1 MQHLCLKER
10 RVDRL
15 TVPGT
20 LGSLPAISEY
30 AVRAATAADLDQK
43 ATYKL
48 RLAIDEIA
56 TNIIVHGYD
65 EAGIQGPIDIWFE
78 IDDTDLR
85 IVLEDMAMPFDPWT
99 LAPPMG
105 MDLPLEER
113 QIGGL
118 GVFLALQS
126 VDELVYERIG
136 DHNRNIFVMHRP
148 AVR

>member
-1 MQHLCLKER
+1 M
-10 RVDRL
+10 
-15 TVPGT
+15 VPGT
-20 LGSLPAISEY
+20 LDSLATISEY

-43 ATYKL
+43 AAYKL

-56 TNIIVHGYD
+56 TNIIVHGYE
-65 EAGIQGPIDIWFE
+65 EAGIQGPIDIWAE

-85 IVLEDMAMPFDPWT
+85 LVIEDMATPFDPGN
-99 LAPPMG
+99 LAPPVG

-136 DHNRNIFVMHRP
+136 DRNRNTFVMHRS
-148 AVR
+148 VGR

>member
-1 MQHLCLKER
+1 
-10 RVDRL
+10 VDRL

-20 LGSLPAISEY
+20 LDSLATISEY
-30 AVRAATAADLDQK
+30 AVRAATAADLAQK

-56 TNIIVHGYD
+56 TNIIVHGYE
-65 EAGIQGPIDIWFE
+65 EAGVQGPIDIWAE

-85 IVLEDMAMPFDPWT
+85 IVLEDMATPFDPGK
-99 LAPPMG
+99 AVPPVG

-136 DHNRNIFVMHRP
+136 DRNRNTFVMHRP
-148 AVR
+148 VVR